1 MLEIPLCHYTDKVSL
16 EAMSKFGCPQAKLLL
31 RRIGP
36 GPGNTS
42 TRVVKNDGRHQMQAR
57 LIRLWVLAHCVM
69 EKPSTEICPKTN
81 H

>member
-1 MLEIPLCHYTDKVSL
+1 
-16 EAMSKFGCPQAKLLL
+16 
-31 RRIGP
+31 
-36 GPGNTS
+36 
-42 TRVVKNDGRHQMQAR
+42 MQAR